1 MFYLKFIKIIL
12 MLFLTTSSFSF
23 DISRTDF
30 DRRMDTGGG
39 YREVE
44 FTNHSEKP
52 VRYKF
57 SAITNDKEKDMS
69 KWVELYPKV
78 MTIPPLEKRTL
89 KIYAKSPKDK
99 PWGEYSFYLNIDTLV
114 VPTIKATSKGKIVGT
129 TSVSFVPRIT
139 MYGYIGETNY
149 EKNIKFENIKFET
162 ENKKQFIL
170 GNIINDGDI
179 GANLVLRFMGGN
191 EFVLNEKWL
200 GRIGKNSNQNIKI
213 ELDGFKIK
221 DIKELKIYDANS
233 PNRKIIKTIKL

>member
-1 MFYLKFIKIIL
+1 MLYLKFIKIIL
-12 MLFLTTSSFSF
+12 MLFITTLSFSF

-30 DRRMDTGGG
+30 DRRIDTVGG

-52 VRYKF
+52 IRYKF
-57 SAITNDKEKDMS
+57 SAITSDIEKDMS
-69 KWVELYPKV
+69 NWVELYPKV

-99 PWGEYSFYLNIDTLV
+99 PRGEYSFFLNIDTLV
-114 VPTIKATSKGKIVGT
+114 VPTIKATSEGKVVGT
-129 TSVSFVPRIT
+129 TSVSFVPRLN
-139 MYGYIGETNY
+139 MFGYIGDTNY
-149 EKNIKFENIKFET
+149 EKTIKLENIKFET
-162 ENKKQFIL
+162 EDKKQFIS
-170 GNIINDGDI
+170 GKIINNGDI

-191 EFVLNEKWL
+191 DFVLTEKWL
-200 GRIGKNSNQNIKI
+200 GRIGRNSDQNIKI

-233 PNRKIIKTIKL
+233 PERKIVKTIKL